1 MNEFIQLLKGKIPIE
16 RAFWTWAVAG
26 GLIVNLV
33 TSLIFILLLSHGYS
47 ILGAIIGYGCSLP
60 YNVIIC
66 VGVIRSAVNLE
77 NKMSAS
83 TSSGKARAYVA
94 ITLLGG
100 ILLSLT

>member
-1 MNEFIQLLKGKIPIE
+1 VNEFIQLLKGKIPIE

-77 NKMSAS
+77 NEKSPS
-83 TSSGKARAYVA
+83 TSSVKARAYVTM
-94 ITLLGG
+94 TLLGG
-100 ILLSLT
+100 IFLSLT